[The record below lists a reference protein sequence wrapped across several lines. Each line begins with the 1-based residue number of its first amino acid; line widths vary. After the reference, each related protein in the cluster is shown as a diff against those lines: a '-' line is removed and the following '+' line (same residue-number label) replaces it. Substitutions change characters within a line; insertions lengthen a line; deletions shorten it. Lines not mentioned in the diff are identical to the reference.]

1 MNNKLID
8 LIIKYN
14 ELTPKEKE
22 LFSEVIGIKIIEIPT
37 ITPRSIEDITKSL
50 PPNTTYPDPYKPYSI
65 PKPYQRYNGIPDIRS
80 SYDKVQFIGNTL
92 YSTPDKDIKY

>member
-22 LFSEVIGIKIIEIPT
+22 LFSEVIGIEVKEVPT
-37 ITPRSIEDITKSL
+37 ITPRSIEDTIKSL
-50 PPNTTYPDPYKPYSI
+50 LPNRIYPNPYEAYSTLEPYLMYSGAI
-65 PKPYQRYNGIPDIRS
+65 DIRP
-80 SYDKVQFIGNTL
+80 SYDKVQIIGNTL
-92 YSTPDKDIKY
+92 YSIPDKDIKY